1 MLHLHSV
8 LSAFSGYL
16 SPDSR
21 RELPRVR
28 RRATAW
34 RKGRLSPWREYAEV
48 VGVIAAVTVAGW
60 FTPFSYRAFGHVYLL
75 AVIVLC
81 LRVGRWPV
89 LFAAIVSAVTWNF
102 IIMPPRLSFSVL
114 HVEDALILGTYF
126 VVALIAGQLTA
137 RIRSQELLERQR
149 ERRATALFNLTR
161 ALAAARTL
169 DEAVTVALRQAEEL
183 FGARTALLLEA
194 GNSGMAPHPA
204 GSFKLSVRESV
215 VTDWAARHRCQAG
228 RFTSEFASAEGLHV
242 PMLRSDEV
250 LGVFVVAPPADV
262 TLSTPE
268 QRELIEGFAAQIALL
283 IEREQWRAAGERE
296 KILAESD
303 RLHRTL
309 LDSVSHELRTPLSVL
324 RSASEKLATDDPA
337 RRVSV
342 AAEIGTA
349 TRRLDRVVGNLLNQN
364 RLEGGAIKPQLDWCD
379 VRDLVNAAR
388 RGIGDALAGRPVKM
402 EIPADLPLF
411 RVDAPLMEQAI
422 ANLLLNAAVH
432 TPAGSPVT
440 VSAGTD
446 EERKRVFITVADRGP
461 GIAADVRE
469 LLFEKFQRGK
479 DCGAGGVGLGLSI
492 VRGFVAAH
500 GGNVVADDHPGGG
513 ARFTISLPGA
523 INESVPHE

>member
-1 MLHLHSV
+1 
-8 LSAFSGYL
+8 
-16 SPDSR
+16 
-21 RELPRVR
+21 
-28 RRATAW
+28 
-34 RKGRLSPWREYAEV
+34 
-48 VGVIAAVTVAGW
+48 
-60 FTPFSYRAFGHVYLL
+60 
-75 AVIVLC
+75 
-81 LRVGRWPV
+81 
-89 LFAAIVSAVTWNF
+89 
-102 IIMPPRLSFSVL
+102 
-114 HVEDALILGTYF
+114 
-126 VVALIAGQLTA
+126 
-137 RIRSQELLERQR
+137 
-149 ERRATALFNLTR
+149 
-161 ALAAARTL
+161 
-169 DEAVTVALRQAEEL
+169 
-183 FGARTALLLEA
+183 
-194 GNSGMAPHPA
+194 
-204 GSFKLSVRESV
+204 
-215 VTDWAARHRCQAG
+215 
-228 RFTSEFASAEGLHV
+228 
-242 PMLRSDEV
+242 
-250 LGVFVVAPPADV
+250 V

-324 RSASEKLATDDPA
+324 RSAAEKLATDDPA

-523 INESVPHE
+523 VNESVPHE